1 MAKDGKKTREE
12 PSGGVLKVVRDE
24 ELQRD
29 LEAAHQRTGIRSEA
43 ELLRYALRQVARGD
57 VLSPWTLPG
66 YASGLRRPAGSCD
79 RSGAD

>member
-12 PSGGVLKVVRDE
+12 PPSGVLKVVRDE

-43 ELLRYALRQVARGD
+43 ELLRYALRQVARG
-57 VLSPWTLPG
+57 
-66 YASGLRRPAGSCD
+66 
-79 RSGAD
+79 